1 MSDVI
6 VRKVGNIF
14 SENGLMKDKMIIV
27 EIRKERTSM
36 ELLEKVLDDNNLFEA
51 YKQVYKN
58 KGTSGVDDIT
68 VEELGQYMYLH
79 KEEIKEQIRNRKY
92 KPSSVRRVYIPKDNG
107 DKRGLGIPTVVDRLI
122 QQAIVQVLSPIYEQQ
137 FSETSFGFRPNRSCE
152 MAIIKLLEYFN
163 DGYTWIVDID
173 LQKFFDTVCHDKL
186 ISIIMKT
193 VHDGELVS
201 LIRKYLV
208 SGVMEKGVVSPT
220 KVGTP
225 QGGNLSPLLS
235 NIMLNEL
242 DKELEKRG
250 LRFTRY
256 ADDCIIVVQSEKA
269 ANRVMESITKF
280 IKKKLGL
287 KVNVEKSKIARPNQI
302 KYLGFGFYYTKTGKI
317 KPKSHLKSIQKFKRK
332 LKQLTKRSWSISLRD
347 RIIKLNQVIRGWINY
362 FRIADMKTCM
372 SSISEHLRRRIRC
385 IIWKQWKTCKH
396 RYKCLLRLGVSKEKA
411 RRTSYSRA
419 SYWHNSMS
427 IVVSVAISN
436 ERLKRKGLVFPLDYY
451 LKVHTVI

>member
-1 MSDVI
+1 MT
-6 VRKVGNIF
+6 N
-14 SENGLMKDKMIIV
+14 V

-36 ELLEKVLDDNNLFEA
+36 ELLEKVLDDKNLFDA

-58 KGTSGVDDIT
+58 KGTSGVDGIT
-68 VEELGQYMYLH
+68 VDELGYYMFEH
-79 KEEIKEQIRNRKY
+79 KEKIKEQIRTRKY
-92 KPSSVRRVYIPKDNG
+92 KPSPVRRVYIPKENG

-122 QQAIVQVLSPIYEQQ
+122 QQAIVQVLTPIYEKQ
-137 FSETSFGFRPNRSCE
+137 FSETSYGFRPNRSCE

-163 DGYTWIVDID
+163 DGYTWVVDID

-201 LIRKYLV
+201 LIRKYLI
-208 SGVMEKGVVSPT
+208 SGVMENGVVSPT

-280 IKKKLGL
+280 IEKKLGL
-287 KVNVEKSKIARPNQI
+287 KVNVEKSKVARPNQI
-302 KYLGFGFYYTKTGKI
+302 KYLGFGFYYTKTGII
-317 KPKSHLKSIQKFKRK
+317 KPKPHLKSIQKFKRK
-332 LKQLTKRSWSISLRD
+332 LKQLTKRSWSISLD
-347 RIIKLNQVIRGWINY
+347 ERIIKLNQVIRGWINY
-362 FRIADMKTCM
+362 FRIADMKGNM
-372 SSISEHLRRRIRC
+372 EMIGGHLRHRIRC
-385 IIWKQWKTCKH
+385 GIWKQWKTPQK
-396 RYKCLLRLGVSKEKA
+396 RMKCLIKLGLDKDTAKSC
-411 RRTSYSRA
+411 SYSRK
-419 SYWHNSMS
+419 SYWQTSHC
-427 IVVSVAISN
+427 IPIDRAISN
-436 ERLKRKGLVFPLDYY
+436 DRLKRKGLVFPLDHY
-451 LKVHTVI
+451 LKVHTII

>member
-1 MSDVI
+1 MT
-6 VRKVGNIF
+6 N
-14 SENGLMKDKMIIV
+14 V

-36 ELLEKVLDDNNLFEA
+36 ELLEKVLDDKNLFDA

-58 KGTSGVDDIT
+58 KGTSGIDGIT
-68 VEELGQYMYLH
+68 VDELGYYMFEH
-79 KEEIKEQIRNRKY
+79 KEEIKEQIRTRKY
-92 KPSSVRRVYIPKDNG
+92 KPSPVRRVYIPKENG

-122 QQAIVQVLSPIYEQQ
+122 QQAIVQVLTPIYERQ
-137 FSETSFGFRPNRSCE
+137 FSETSYGFRPNRSCE

-163 DGYTWIVDID
+163 DGYTWVVDID

-208 SGVMEKGVVSPT
+208 SGVMENGVVSPT

-280 IKKKLGL
+280 IEKKLGL
-287 KVNVEKSKIARPNQI
+287 KVNADKSKIARPNQI
-302 KYLGFGFYYTKTGKI
+302 KYLGFGFYYTKTGII
-317 KPKSHLKSIQKFKRK
+317 KSKPHLKSIEKFKRK
-332 LKQLTKRSWSISLRD
+332 LKQLTKRSWSISLNE
-347 RIIKLNQVIRGWINY
+347 RIVKLNQVIRGWINY
-362 FRIADMKTCM
+362 FRIADMKRNM
-372 SSISEHLRRRIRC
+372 ELIGRHLRHRIRC
-385 IIWKQWKTCKH
+385 IIWKQWKTPQY
-396 RYKCLLRLGVSKEKA
+396 RMKCLIKLGLDSDTAKSC
-411 RRTSYSRA
+411 SYSRK
-419 SYWHNSMS
+419 SYWQTSHC
-427 IVVSVAISN
+427 IPIDRAISN
-436 ERLKRKGLVFPLDYY
+436 DRLKRKGLVFPLDHY
-451 LKVHTVI
+451 LKAHTII

>member
-1 MSDVI
+1 
-6 VRKVGNIF
+6 
-14 SENGLMKDKMIIV
+14 
-27 EIRKERTSM
+27 M
-36 ELLEKVLDDNNLFEA
+36 ELLEKVLDDKNLYEA

-58 KGTSGVDDIT
+58 KGASGVDGIT
-68 VEELGQYMYLH
+68 VDELGRYMYLH

-92 KPSSVRRVYIPKDNG
+92 KPSPVRRVYIPKENG

-122 QQAIVQVLSPIYEQQ
+122 QQAIVQVLSPIYEEQ
-137 FSETSFGFRPNRSCE
+137 FSETSYGFRPNRSCE

-186 ISIIMKT
+186 ISVIMKT
-193 VHDGELVS
+193 IHDGEIVS

-208 SGVMEKGVVSPT
+208 SGVMENGIVSPT

-242 DKELEKRG
+242 DKELEKRS

-269 ANRVMESITKF
+269 ANRVMESTAKF
-280 IKKKLGL
+280 IEKKLGL
-287 KVNVEKSKIARPNQI
+287 KVNIEKSKIARPNQI
-302 KYLGFGFYYTKTGKI
+302 KYLGFGFYYTKTGRI
-317 KPKSHLKSIQKFKRK
+317 KPKPHLKAIQKFERK
-332 LKQLTKRSWSISLRD
+332 LKQLTKRSWSVSLSD

-362 FRIADMKTCM
+362 FRIADMKKTL
-372 SSISEHLRRRIRC
+372 SNITTHLNRRIRC
-385 IIWKQWKTCKH
+385 TIWKQWKTPKH
-396 RYKCLLRLGVSKEKA
+396 RTKCLMRLGLDKNTAKSC
-411 RRTSYSRA
+411 SYSRK
-419 SYWHNSMS
+419 SYWCTSMCMP
-427 IVVSVAISN
+427 IHKAISN
-436 ERLKRKGLVFPLDYY
+436 KRLQQKGLVFPLDHY
-451 LKVHTVI
+451 LKVHIVI

>member
-1 MSDVI
+1 ME
-6 VRKVGNIF
+6 RIF
-14 SENGLMKDKMIIV
+14 IKILKRLMINV

-36 ELLEKVLDDNNLFEA
+36 EILEKVLEDKNLFEA

-58 KGTSGVDDIT
+58 RGASGIDGLTVDD
-68 VEELGQYMYLH
+68 LGYYMYEH

-92 KPSSVRRVYIPKDNG
+92 NPKPVRRVYIPKDNG

-122 QQAIVQVLSPIYEQQ
+122 QQAIVQVLSPIYEKQ
-137 FSETSFGFRPNRSCE
+137 FSETSYGFRPNRSCE

-163 DGYTWIVDID
+163 DGYTWVVDID

-193 VHDGELVS
+193 IHDGELVS

-208 SGVMEKGVVSPT
+208 SGVMENGVVSPT

-280 IKKKLGL
+280 IEKKLGL
-287 KVNVEKSKIARPNQI
+287 KVNVEKSKVARPNQI
-302 KYLGFGFYYTKTGKI
+302 KYLGYGFYYTSTGKI
-317 KPKSHLKSIQKFKRK
+317 KPKPHLKSIQKFKRK
-332 LKQLTKRSWSISLRD
+332 LKQLTKRSWSISLNE
-347 RIIKLNQVIRGWINY
+347 RIEKLNQVIRGWINY
-362 FRIADMKTCM
+362 FKIADMKRNMQIIT
-372 SSISEHLRRRIRC
+372 SHLNRRIRC
-385 IIWKQWKTCKH
+385 IIWKQWKCSNK
-396 RYKCLLRLGVSKEKA
+396 RIESLIKLGCDKEKA
-411 RRTSYSRA
+411 KALAYSRK
-419 SYWHNSMS
+419 SYWNSSLYIS
-427 IVVSVAISN
+427 IYITN
-436 ERLKRKGLVFPLDYY
+436 EKLQRKGLLFPIDHY
-451 LKVHTVI
+451 LKVHTEI

>member
-1 MSDVI
+1 MA
-6 VRKVGNIF
+6 N
-14 SENGLMKDKMIIV
+14 V

-36 ELLEKVLDDNNLFEA
+36 ELLEKVLDDKNLFRA
-51 YKQVYKN
+51 YEQVYKN
-58 KGTSGVDDIT
+58 KGASGVDGIT
-68 VEELGQYMYLH
+68 VDELGYYMFKH

-92 KPSSVRRVYIPKDNG
+92 KPSPVKRVYIPKENG

-122 QQAIVQVLSPIYEQQ
+122 QQAIVQVISPIYEQQ
-137 FSETSFGFRPNRSCE
+137 FSETSYGFRPNRSCE

-193 VHDGELVS
+193 IHDGELVS

-208 SGVMEKGVVSPT
+208 SGVMENGVVSPT

-269 ANRVMESITKF
+269 ANRVMESITNF
-280 IKKKLGL
+280 IEKKLGL
-287 KVNVEKSKIARPNQI
+287 KVNAEKSKVARPNQI
-302 KYLGFGFYYTKTGKI
+302 KYLGFGFYSTKTGII
-317 KPKSHLKSIQKFKRK
+317 KSKPHLKSIQKFKRK
-332 LKQLTKRSWSISLRD
+332 LKQLTKRRWSISLGE

-362 FRIADMKTCM
+362 FRIANMKTYM
-372 SSISEHLRRRIRC
+372 KEITSHLNRRIRC
-385 IIWKQWKTCKH
+385 IIWKYWKVPKH
-396 RYKCLLRLGVSKEKA
+396 RAKCLIQLGIDKDTAKA
-411 RRTSYSRA
+411 CSYARK
-419 SYWHNSMS
+419 SYWCTSKCIPIHK
-427 IVVSVAISN
+427 AISN
-436 ERLKRKGLVFPLDYY
+436 EMLKRKGLVFPLDYY

>member
-1 MSDVI
+1 MT
-6 VRKVGNIF
+6 N
-14 SENGLMKDKMIIV
+14 V

-36 ELLEKVLDDNNLFEA
+36 ELLEKVLDDKNLFEA

-58 KGTSGVDDIT
+58 KGASGVDGIT
-68 VEELGQYMYLH
+68 VEELGHYMYKH
-79 KEEIKEQIRNRKY
+79 KEEIKEQIRTRKY
-92 KPSSVRRVYIPKDNG
+92 KPSPVRRVYIPKENG

-122 QQAIVQVLSPIYEQQ
+122 QQAIVQALSPIYEQQ
-137 FSETSFGFRPNRSCE
+137 FNETSYGFRPNRSCE
-152 MAIIKLLEYFN
+152 MAVIKLLEYFN

-193 VHDGELVS
+193 IHDGELVS

-208 SGVMEKGVVSPT
+208 SGVMENGVISPT

-280 IKKKLGL
+280 IEKKLGL
-287 KVNVEKSKIARPNQI
+287 KVNVEKSKVAKPNQI
-302 KYLGFGFYYTKTGKI
+302 KYLGYGFYYTKGGII
-317 KPKSHLKSIQKFKRK
+317 KPKPHLKSIQKFKRK
-332 LKQLTKRSWSISLRD
+332 LKQLTKRSWSIPLNE

-362 FRIADMKTCM
+362 YRIADMKSYM
-372 SSISEHLRRRIRC
+372 IRISEHLRRRIRC
-385 IIWKQWKTCKH
+385 IIWKQWKRSRK
-396 RYKCLLRLGVSKEKA
+396 RIESLKKLGCDKEQAKA
-411 RRTSYSRA
+411 IAYSRK
-419 SYWHNSMS
+419 SYWNTTIFIS
-427 IVVSVAISN
+427 IYITN
-436 ERLKRKGLVFPLDYY
+436 KRLQQKGLVFPLDHY
-451 LKVHTVI
+451 LKVHTEI

>member
-1 MSDVI
+1 
-6 VRKVGNIF
+6 
-14 SENGLMKDKMIIV
+14 
-27 EIRKERTSM
+27 M
-36 ELLEKVLDDNNLFEA
+36 ELLEKVLDDKNLFEA
-51 YKQVYKN
+51 YKQVYRN
-58 KGTSGVDDIT
+58 KGTSGVDGIT
-68 VEELGQYMYLH
+68 VDELGYYMIKH
-79 KEEIKEQIRNRKY
+79 KSEIKEQIRNRKY
-92 KPSSVRRVYIPKDNG
+92 KPNPVRRVYIPKENG
-107 DKRGLGIPTVVDRLI
+107 DRRGLGIPTVVDRLI
-122 QQAIVQVLSPIYEQQ
+122 QQAVVQVLSPIYEAQ
-137 FSETSFGFRPNRSCE
+137 FSETSYGFRSNRSCE

-201 LIRKYLV
+201 LIRKFLV
-208 SGVMEKGVVSPT
+208 SGVMENGIVSPT

-269 ANRVMESITKF
+269 ANRVMASITKF
-280 IKKKLGL
+280 IERKLGL
-287 KVNVEKSKIARPNQI
+287 KVNVEKSKVARPNQI
-302 KYLGFGFYYTKTGKI
+302 KYLGYGFYYTKTGII
-317 KPKSHLKSIQKFKRK
+317 KPKPHLKSIQKFKRK
-332 LKQLTKRSWSISLRD
+332 LKQLTKRNWSISLD
-347 RIIKLNQVIRGWINY
+347 MRIIKLNQVIRGWVNY
-362 FRIADMKTCM
+362 FRIADMKVNM
-372 SSISEHLRRRIRC
+372 KDIGEHLRRRIRC

-396 RYKCLLRLGVSKEKA
+396 RHEILLKLGISRDKA
-411 RRTSYSRA
+411 KRTAYSRA

-427 IVVSVAISN
+427 IVLHVAISN
-436 ERLKRKGLVFPLDYY
+436 ERLKRKGLVMPLDHY

>member
-1 MSDVI
+1 
-6 VRKVGNIF
+6 
-14 SENGLMKDKMIIV
+14 
-27 EIRKERTSM
+27 M
-36 ELLEKVLDDNNLFEA
+36 ELLEKVLNDNNLFEA

-58 KGTSGVDDIT
+58 KGASGVDGVT
-68 VEELGQYMYLH
+68 VDELGKYMYLH
-79 KEEIKEQIRNRKY
+79 KEEIKEQIRKRKY
-92 KPSSVRRVYIPKDNG
+92 KPSPVRRVYIPKENG

-122 QQAIVQVLSPIYEQQ
+122 QQAIVQVLSPIYEKR
-137 FSETSFGFRPNRSCE
+137 FSETSYGFRPKRSCE

-193 VHDGELVS
+193 IHDGELVS

-208 SGVMEKGVVSPT
+208 SGVMENGVVSPT

-256 ADDCIIVVQSEKA
+256 ADDCIILVKSEKA

-280 IKKKLGL
+280 IEKKLGL
-287 KVNVEKSKIARPNQI
+287 KVNVEKSKVARPNQI
-302 KYLGFGFYYTKTGKI
+302 KYLGYGFYYTKTGII
-317 KPKSHLKSIQKFKRK
+317 KPKPHLKSIQKFKRK
-332 LKQLTKRSWSISLRD
+332 LKQLTKRSCSISLD
-347 RIIKLNQVIRGWINY
+347 ERIVKLNQVIRGWINY
-362 FRIADMKTCM
+362 FRIANMKECLKNIT
-372 SSISEHLRRRIRC
+372 SHLNRRIRC
-385 IIWKQWKTCKH
+385 IIWKQWKIPKH
-396 RYKCLLRLGVSKEKA
+396 RIICLIKLGINKNTAKA
-411 RRTSYSRA
+411 CAYARK
-419 SYWHNSMS
+419 SYWATSRVYP
-427 IVVSVAISN
+427 IQRAISN
-436 ERLKRKGLVFPLDYY
+436 ERLKRKGLVFPLDHY
-451 LKVHTVI
+451 LRVHTEI

>member
-1 MSDVI
+1 
-6 VRKVGNIF
+6 
-14 SENGLMKDKMIIV
+14 MINV

-36 ELLEKVLDDNNLFEA
+36 ELLEKVLDDKNLFEA

-58 KGTSGVDDIT
+58 KGASGVDGIT
-68 VEELGQYMYLH
+68 VDELGVYMFKH

-92 KPSSVRRVYIPKDNG
+92 KPSPVRRVYIPKENG
-107 DKRGLGIPTVVDRLI
+107 DRRGLGIPTVVDRLI
-122 QQAIVQVLSPIYEQQ
+122 QQAIVQILSPIYEQQ
-137 FSETSFGFRPNRSCE
+137 FSETSYGFRPNRSCE

-193 VHDGELVS
+193 IHDGELVS

-208 SGVMEKGVVSPT
+208 SGVMENGVIRPI

-242 DKELEKRG
+242 DQELEKRG

-269 ANRVMESITKF
+269 ANRVMESITRF
-280 IKKKLGL
+280 IEKKLGL
-287 KVNVEKSKIARPNQI
+287 KVNVEKSKVARPNQI
-302 KYLGFGFYYTKTGKI
+302 KYLGFGFYYTKTGII
-317 KPKSHLKSIQKFKRK
+317 KPKPHLKSIQKFKRK
-332 LKQLTKRSWSISLRD
+332 LKQITKRSWSISLVD
-347 RIIKLNQVIRGWINY
+347 RIIRLNQVIRGWINY
-362 FRIADMKTCM
+362 FRIADMKNHMEKIT
-372 SSISEHLRRRIRC
+372 SHLNRRIRC
-385 IIWKQWKTCKH
+385 VIWKQWKVSIK
-396 RYKCLLRLGVSKEKA
+396 RINSLVKLGIDVEQAKALAYSRKSYWNTSHNPTIDRAISKE
-411 RRTSYSRA
+411 
-419 SYWHNSMS
+419 
-427 IVVSVAISN
+427 
-436 ERLKRKGLVFPLDYY
+436 RLRRKGLVFPLDHY
-451 LKVHTVI
+451 LKEHIVI

>member
-1 MSDVI
+1 
-6 VRKVGNIF
+6 
-14 SENGLMKDKMIIV
+14 
-27 EIRKERTSM
+27 M

-58 KGTSGVDDIT
+58 KGASGVDGVT
-68 VEELGQYMYLH
+68 VDELGKYMYLH
-79 KEEIKEQIRNRKY
+79 KEEIKEQIRKRKY
-92 KPSSVRRVYIPKDNG
+92 KPSPVRRVYIPKENG

-122 QQAIVQVLSPIYEQQ
+122 QQAIVQVISPIYERR
-137 FSETSFGFRPNRSCE
+137 FSETSYGFRPKRSCE
-152 MAIIKLLEYFN
+152 MAIVKLLEYFN

-193 VHDGELVS
+193 IHDGELVS

-208 SGVMEKGVVSPT
+208 SGVMENGVVNPT

-256 ADDCIIVVQSEKA
+256 ADDCIIVVKSEKA

-280 IKKKLGL
+280 IEKKLGL
-287 KVNVEKSKIARPNQI
+287 KVNAEKSKVARPNQI
-302 KYLGFGFYYTKTGKI
+302 KYLGYGFYYTKTGII
-317 KPKSHLKSIQKFKRK
+317 KPKPHLKSIQKFKRK
-332 LKQLTKRSWSISLRD
+332 LKQLTKRSYSIALD
-347 RIIKLNQVIRGWINY
+347 ERIVKLNQVIRGWINY
-362 FRIADMKTCM
+362 FRVADMKEQLKNIT
-372 SSISEHLRRRIRC
+372 SHLNRRIRC
-385 IIWKQWKTCKH
+385 IIWKQWKTCNH
-396 RYKCLLRLGVSKEKA
+396 RYKCLLKLGISKEKA
-411 RRTSYSRA
+411 KRTAYSRA

-427 IVVSVAISN
+427 IVLHVAISN
-436 ERLKRKGLVFPLDYY
+436 KRLRQKGLVLPLDHY

>member
-1 MSDVI
+1 MV
-6 VRKVGNIF
+6 N
-14 SENGLMKDKMIIV
+14 V

-36 ELLEKVLDDNNLFEA
+36 ELLEKVLDDNNLFKA
-51 YKQVYKN
+51 YEQVYKN
-58 KGTSGVDDIT
+58 KGASGVDGVT
-68 VEELGQYMYLH
+68 VDELGHYMYLH
-79 KEEIKEQIRNRKY
+79 KEEIKEQIRTRKY
-92 KPSSVRRVYIPKDNG
+92 KPCPVRRVYIPKENG

-122 QQAIVQVLSPIYEQQ
+122 QQAIVQILSPIYEQQ
-137 FSETSFGFRPNRSCE
+137 FSETSYGFRPNRSCE

-163 DGYTWIVDID
+163 DGYTWVVDID
-173 LQKFFDTVCHDKL
+173 LQKFFDTVCHDKI

-193 VHDGELVS
+193 IHDGELVS

-208 SGVMEKGVVSPT
+208 SGVMENGGISPT
-220 KVGTP
+220 KIGTP

-280 IKKKLGL
+280 IEKKLGL
-287 KVNVEKSKIARPNQI
+287 KVNVEKSKVARPHQI
-302 KYLGFGFYYTKTGKI
+302 KYLGFGFYYTKTGII
-317 KPKSHLKSIQKFKRK
+317 KPKPHLKSIQKFKGK
-332 LKQLTKRSWSISLRD
+332 LKQLTKRSWSISLPD

-362 FRIADMKTCM
+362 FRIADMKNHMEKIT
-372 SSISEHLRRRIRC
+372 SHLNRRMRC
-385 IIWKQWKTCKH
+385 VIWKQWKIPKN
-396 RYKCLLRLGVSKEKA
+396 RAKCLKKLGLDKDTAKSCA
-411 RRTSYSRA
+411 YSRK
-419 SYWHNSMS
+419 SYWCTSKCIPLHK
-427 IVVSVAISN
+427 AISN
-436 ERLKRKGLVFPLDYY
+436 KRLKQKGLVFPLDHY

>member
-1 MSDVI
+1 
-6 VRKVGNIF
+6 
-14 SENGLMKDKMIIV
+14 MINV

-36 ELLEKVLDDNNLFEA
+36 ELLEKILNDKNLFEA

-58 KGTSGVDDIT
+58 KGASGVDGVT
-68 VEELGQYMYLH
+68 VDELGYYMYQH
-79 KEEIKEQIRNRKY
+79 KEEIKEQIRSRKY
-92 KPSSVRRVYIPKDNG
+92 KPSPVRRVYIPKDNG
-107 DKRGLGIPTVVDRLI
+107 DKRGLGIPTVVDRVI
-122 QQAIVQVLSPIYEQQ
+122 QQAIVQVLSPIYEEQ
-137 FSETSFGFRPNRSCE
+137 FSETSYGFRPNRSCE

-193 VHDGELVS
+193 IHDGELVS

-208 SGVMEKGVVSPT
+208 SGVMENGIVSPT

-256 ADDCIIVVQSEKA
+256 ADDCVIVVKSEKA

-280 IKKKLGL
+280 IEKKLGL
-287 KVNVEKSKIARPNQI
+287 KVNVEKSKVARPHQI
-302 KYLGFGFYYTKTGKI
+302 KYLGFGFYYTKTGII
-317 KPKSHLKSIQKFKRK
+317 KPKPHLKSIQKFKRK
-332 LKQLTKRSWSISLRD
+332 LKQLTKRSLSISLDKRFV
-347 RIIKLNQVIRGWINY
+347 KLNQVIRGWINY
-362 FRIADMKTCM
+362 FRIADMKTYM
-372 SSISEHLRRRIRC
+372 QSITSHLNRRIRC
-385 IIWKQWKTCKH
+385 IIWKQWKVPNK
-396 RYKCLLRLGVSKEKA
+396 RIENLRKLGCDEEQAKA
-411 RRTSYSRA
+411 IAYSRKK
-419 SYWHNSMS
+419 YWNTSLYIS
-427 IVVSVAISN
+427 IFITN
-436 ERLKRKGLVFPLDYY
+436 KRLKQKGLIFPIEHYQ
-451 LKVHTVI
+451 KVHTVI

>member
-1 MSDVI
+1 
-6 VRKVGNIF
+6 
-14 SENGLMKDKMIIV
+14 
-27 EIRKERTSM
+27 M
-36 ELLEKVLDDNNLFEA
+36 ELLEKVLDDKNLFEA

-58 KGTSGVDDIT
+58 KGASGVDGIT
-68 VEELGQYMYLH
+68 VEELGHYMYLH

-92 KPSSVRRVYIPKDNG
+92 KPSPVKRVYIPKENG
-107 DKRGLGIPTVVDRLI
+107 DKRGLGIPTVVDRVI

-137 FSETSFGFRPNRSCE
+137 FSETSYGFRQNRSCE

-173 LQKFFDTVCHDKL
+173 LQRFFDTVCHDKL

-193 VHDGELVS
+193 IHDGELVS

-208 SGVMEKGVVSPT
+208 SGVMENGVISPT

-235 NIMLNEL
+235 NIILNEL

-269 ANRVMESITKF
+269 ANRVMESITRF
-280 IKKKLGL
+280 IEKKLGL
-287 KVNVEKSKIARPNQI
+287 KVNVEKSKVARPNQI
-302 KYLGFGFYYTKTGKI
+302 KYLGFTFYYTKTGII
-317 KPKSHLKSIQKFKRK
+317 KPKPHLKSIQKFKRK
-332 LKQLTKRSWSISLRD
+332 LKQLTKRNWSISLNE

-362 FRIADMKTCM
+362 FKIGNMKGTLADIT
-372 SSISEHLRRRIRC
+372 SHLNRRIRC
-385 IIWKQWKTCKH
+385 VIWKQWKTPKH
-396 RYKCLLRLGVSKEKA
+396 RTKCLMLLGLDKDTAKSC
-411 RRTSYSRA
+411 SYSRK
-419 SYWHNSMS
+419 SYWCTSKCVPVHK
-427 IVVSVAISN
+427 AISN
-436 ERLKRKGLVFPLDYY
+436 KRLKQKGLVFPLDHY
-451 LKVHTVI
+451 LKVHTEI

>member
-1 MSDVI
+1 
-6 VRKVGNIF
+6 
-14 SENGLMKDKMIIV
+14 MINV

-36 ELLEKVLDDNNLFEA
+36 ESLEKVLNDKNLFEA

-58 KGTSGVDDIT
+58 KGASGVDGIT
-68 VEELGQYMYLH
+68 VDELGYYMYQH
-79 KEEIKEQIRNRKY
+79 KEEIKEQIRSRKY
-92 KPSSVRRVYIPKDNG
+92 KPSPVRRVYIPKDNG
-107 DKRGLGIPTVVDRLI
+107 DKRGLGIPTVVDRVI
-122 QQAIVQVLSPIYEQQ
+122 QQAIVQVLSPIYEEQ
-137 FSETSFGFRPNRSCE
+137 FSETSYGFRPNRSCE

-193 VHDGELVS
+193 IHDGELVS

-208 SGVMEKGVVSPT
+208 SGVMENGIVSPT

-256 ADDCIIVVQSEKA
+256 ADDCVIVVKSEKA

-280 IKKKLGL
+280 IEKKLGL
-287 KVNVEKSKIARPNQI
+287 KVNVEKSKVARPHQI
-302 KYLGFGFYYTKTGKI
+302 KYLGFGFYYTKTGII
-317 KPKSHLKSIQKFKRK
+317 KPKPHLKSIQKFKRK
-332 LKQLTKRSWSISLRD
+332 LKQLTKRSLSISLDKRFV
-347 RIIKLNQVIRGWINY
+347 KLNQVIRGWINY
-362 FRIADMKTCM
+362 FRIADMKTYM
-372 SSISEHLRRRIRC
+372 QSITSHLNRRIRC
-385 IIWKQWKTCKH
+385 IIWKQWKVPNK
-396 RYKCLLRLGVSKEKA
+396 RIENLRKLGCDEEQAKA
-411 RRTSYSRA
+411 IAYSRKK
-419 SYWHNSMS
+419 YWNTSLYIS
-427 IVVSVAISN
+427 IFITN
-436 ERLKRKGLVFPLDYY
+436 KRLKQKGLIFPIEHYQ
-451 LKVHTVI
+451 KVHTVI